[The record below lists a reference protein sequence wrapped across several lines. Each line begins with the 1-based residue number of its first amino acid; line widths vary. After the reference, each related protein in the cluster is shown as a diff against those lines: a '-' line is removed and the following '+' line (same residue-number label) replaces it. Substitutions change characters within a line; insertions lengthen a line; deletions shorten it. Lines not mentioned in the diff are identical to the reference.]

1 MDNPNGEIYWNSDRK
16 MRFLFAV
23 AGFAIFF
30 ALLYYLS
37 DVLIPFTIAFLLAY
51 ILNPLVNILQKKVK
65 YRWLASIM
73 LLIILLI
80 ICIGA
85 ILIFVPMIV
94 EQAMNL
100 GRLLQKYASD
110 SSWKETIM
118 KYLPEEIWDKI
129 KYVWEEKNFKPIL
142 DKLQNFDLLKI
153 AQSAL
158 ETILPGAVGVFSGV
172 GKLFAWFFGI
182 FMIAL
187 CLVLALLDFENMKR
201 KISRQIPEKYLESV
215 LNFFNSFDHIMSNY
229 FRAQT
234 AVAAIVGTFFAISF
248 SIMGLPM
255 GLPFGIFIGVLN
267 MVPYLQVASIPI
279 AAFLGLIYSLE
290 TGMAFWQVAL
300 IIVVI
305 YAGIQVLQDSVIVPR
320 IMGGALGLS
329 PVLILISLAVWGKL
343 LGFLGLVLAI
353 PFTCVVIATYKSFRI
368 KKRSKNDHIRNADA
382 RNN

>member
-1 MDNPNGEIYWNSDRK
+1 MNNPNDEIYWNSDRK
-16 MRFLFAV
+16 MRLLFAV
-23 AGFAIFF
+23 SGFATFF

-51 ILNPLVNILQKKVK
+51 ILNPIVNILQKKIK
-65 YRWLASIM
+65 YRWAASIVV
-73 LLIILLI
+73 LILLLI

-85 ILIFVPMIV
+85 MFIFVPMIV

-110 SSWKETIM
+110 SAWKETLM

-129 KYVWEEKNFKPIL
+129 KYIWEEKNFKPIL
-142 DKLQNFDLLKI
+142 DQLQNFDLLKI

-158 ETILPGAVGVFSGV
+158 EKILPSAVGVFSGV
-172 GKLFAWFFGI
+172 GRVFAWFFGI
-182 FMIAL
+182 FMIVL
-187 CLVLALLDFENMKR
+187 CLVFALLDFENMK
-201 KISRQIPEKYLESV
+201 KKMSKQIPEKYLESV
-215 LNFFNSFDHIMSNY
+215 LNFFSSFDHIMSNY

-234 AVAAIVGTFFAISF
+234 AVAAIVGTLFATSF

-290 TGMAFWQVAL
+290 TGMAFWQVVL
-300 IIVVI
+300 IIIVI
-305 YAGIQVLQDSVIVPR
+305 YAGIQVLQDSVIVPK

-329 PVLILISLAVWGKL
+329 PVLILISLAIWGKL

-353 PFTCVVIATYKSFRI
+353 PFTSVVMATYKSFRI
-368 KKRSKNDHIRNADA
+368 KKSKTAS
-382 RNN
+382 